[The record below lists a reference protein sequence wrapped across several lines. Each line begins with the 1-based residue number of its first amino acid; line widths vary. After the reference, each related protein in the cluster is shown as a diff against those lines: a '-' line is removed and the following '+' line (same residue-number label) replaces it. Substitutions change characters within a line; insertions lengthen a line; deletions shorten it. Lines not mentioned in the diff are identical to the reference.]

1 MGAELIPIRTQ
12 SCTLYELEDTLQAF
26 ANTIALA
33 EEPAVRQQILDEI
46 GHALR
51 KAKDKRDRVVEFLR
65 HCEQQQ
71 KFADAEIERIQKR
84 KGVIARVCE
93 ELTCYLVQ
101 VIDQFAIPDQRGIKR
116 LEGNLSSMRI
126 QKNPDSVLITDEQAL
141 PVAWKDVL
149 LTMPAHVWEALLQ
162 RLATD
167 ERALFE
173 QKVKKRE
180 FKPDKKAICNELKNG
195 AEIPGAD
202 LKFGDLRLVIS

>member
-1 MGAELIPIRTQ
+1 MGAELIPIQTQ

-26 ANTIALA
+26 ANTIDLA
-33 EEPAVRQQILDEI
+33 EEPAVRQLILDEI
-46 GHALR
+46 GHAFR
-51 KAKDKRDRVVEFLR
+51 KTKEKRDRVVEFLR

-84 KGVIARVCE
+84 KGVIAKVSE
-93 ELTCYLVQ
+93 ELECYLVQ
-101 VIDQFAIPDQRGIKR
+101 VIDQFAIPDHRGIKR

-141 PVAWKDVL
+141 PVAWKDVV

-162 RLATD
+162 RLVRD

-180 FKPDKKAICNELKNG
+180 FKPDKKAIANELKQG
-195 AEIPGAD
+195 TEIPGAD

>member
-1 MGAELIPIRTQ
+1 MAAELIPTQNQ

-33 EEPAVRQQILDEI
+33 EEQAVRQLLLDEI
-46 GHALR
+46 GQALR
-51 KAKDKRDRVVEFLR
+51 KTKEKRDRVVAFLR

-71 KFADAEIERIQKR
+71 KFADAEIVRIQRR
-84 KGVIARVCE
+84 KEMIAQVCE
-93 ELTCYLVQ
+93 ELECYV
-101 VIDQFAIPDQRGIKR
+101 VKVVDQFATPDPRGIKR

-126 QKNPDSVLITDEQAL
+126 QKNPDSVLITDEQTL
-141 PVAWKDVL
+141 PVAWKDVV
-149 LTMPAHVWEALLQ
+149 LTMPAYVWEALLQ
-162 RLATD
+162 RLAAD

-180 FKPDKKAICNELKNG
+180 FKPDKKAIGSELKRG
-195 AEIPGAD
+195 IEIPGAD